1 MGRESRTKHMSLL
14 GNYKFTN
21 KSHPLKGIMSAV
33 LGMIALVSMFLA
45 IYLTYLDGMDS
56 VNDGTA
62 RMQYGLAV
70 LLAFLMAFAGEITGL
85 VANTEKDCY
94 RFFPKLGLL
103 LNSAALFVGVYI
115 LCAGI

>member
-1 MGRESRTKHMSLL
+1 MSLL

-45 IYLTYLDGMDS
+45 IYLSYLDGMAS
-56 VNDGTA
+56 EGGGMA
-62 RMQYGLAV
+62 RMQYGLASV
-70 LLAFLMAFAGEITGL
+70 LAFIMALAGEITGL
-85 VANTEKDCY
+85 AANTEKDRY
-94 RFFPKLGLL
+94 RFFPILGLL
-103 LNSAALFVGVYI
+103 LNTAALFAGIYI